1 MTYDE
6 WEAAVPADIRADS
19 LWRVEAYRLSLFLC
33 DLAFEDSQYLVAD
46 PRTRSIA
53 DQLVR
58 AVGRISANVAE
69 GSSRATGKSR
79 ALYYDYALGYTRE
92 ARDWYYKSR
101 HVLPSQVPAHR
112 LGLASSIIRLVLT
125 MACQERRTNRKITV
139 RKGRAEI

>member
-1 MTYDE
+1 MTYEE

-69 GSSRATGKSR
+69 GYSRATGKSR
-79 ALYYDYALGYTRE
+79 ALYYDYALGSTRE
-92 ARDWYYKSR
+92 ARDWYYK
-101 HVLPSQVPAHR
+101 
-112 LGLASSIIRLVLT
+112 
-125 MACQERRTNRKITV
+125 
-139 RKGRAEI
+139 